1 MKVDIHYHLK
11 SDEKPIVATVDGVDN
26 IDDYLDE
33 LHESLDGKFIDVEGR
48 GSVIEVLL
56 ATDAIERIYVVEALP

>member
-11 SDEKPIVATVDGVDN
+11 RGEKPIVATVDGIDN
-26 IDDYLDE
+26 IDEYLDE

-48 GSVIEVLL
+48 DEVIEVLL
-56 ATDAIERIYVVEALP
+56 ATDALERIYVVEVK